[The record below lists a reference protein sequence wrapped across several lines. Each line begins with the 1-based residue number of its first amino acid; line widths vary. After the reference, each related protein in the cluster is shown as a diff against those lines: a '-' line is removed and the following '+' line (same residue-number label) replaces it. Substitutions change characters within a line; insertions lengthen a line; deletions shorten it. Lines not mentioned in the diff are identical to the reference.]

1 MCVLKPQRLVAIAKF
16 NTCKWFSIKSKRVM
30 TFLTHE
36 LSKQRG
42 DKSNFDDKVQVAS
55 KKKKIKDSY
64 FTVSASDFCPLRA
77 CSPLQA
83 SPDILSPYF
92 PYSGEQRGGMVG
104 TAFW

>member
-1 MCVLKPQRLVAIAKF
+1 MKPQRLVAIAKF

-55 KKKKIKDSY
+55 KKKKIDELDFIKIKIFCASKNAIKKGNIPPTEREEIPANHTSDKDLISRMY
-64 FTVSASDFCPLRA
+64 NKLT
-77 CSPLQA
+77 
-83 SPDILSPYF
+83 
-92 PYSGEQRGGMVG
+92 
-104 TAFW
+104 